1 MADWTVADSAELY
14 GISSWG
20 GDYFA
25 IDPDGGVVVQ
35 PAGPDGARVSLP
47 ALVEELRGRG
57 QRTPLL
63 IRFSDVLA
71 SRVREIAGCFERAFR
86 ECEYAGSYRGV
97 YPIKVNQQR
106 QVVEELVE
114 YGRSTHLGL
123 EVGSKPELLVALAL
137 IDHSDALIVCNGYKD
152 RGYLEI
158 ALLGQ
163 RLGRRPVVVL
173 DRPQELE
180 TLIKVSRELG
190 IRPHIGVR
198 ARLSA
203 RGAGKWSDSTGERS
217 KFGLT
222 VSEIVGV
229 IARLRAESM
238 LDCLEMLHFHIG
250 SQITEIR
257 AHTDALRE
265 ASRIFTGLYEL
276 GAHVRYL
283 DVGGGLGVDYDGSQ
297 SSGDSSMN
305 YSVQEYAYDVVA
317 AIREAC
323 DERRVPHPDIV
334 TECGRALVSHASLL
348 VFDVLG
354 VNEGA
359 GAGFLAPRPP
369 AEDEHK
375 LIRELHEVW
384 SGVTPESVQE
394 AYHDAVR
401 LKDEAHSAFSLGYLD
416 LEARARVEEIFAS
429 CCGRILACLRE
440 LERVPEDLESLE
452 RELADVFYGNF
463 SVFQSLPDSWA
474 LEQLFPLMPIHR
486 LDERPTRRA
495 TFADLTCDSD
505 GKIDRFVAPRQEE
518 RVLPL
523 HEPDGR
529 PYYVGAFLVGAYQE
543 TLGEVHNLFGD
554 TDTVHVS
561 ISESGYSVEQVIEGD
576 RVDEV
581 LAYVQYDRRDLSER
595 VRRAAESA
603 LRRGDLTLQEAAL
616 LRSRYQQGLTGYT
629 YPERES

>member
-1 MADWTVADSAELY
+1 MAAWSVADSAELY
-14 GISSWG
+14 GISAWG

-25 IDPDGGVVVQ
+25 IDAGGDVVVR
-35 PAGPDGARVSLP
+35 PGGPEGPSASLP

-71 SRVREIAGCFERAFR
+71 SRVNEIAGCFERAF
-86 ECEYAGSYRGV
+86 EEYGYAGRYRGV
-97 YPIKVNQQR
+97 YPIKANQQR

-137 IDHSDALIVCNGYKD
+137 LDRSDALIVCNGYKD
-152 RGYLEI
+152 RGYLEV

-163 RLGRRPVVVL
+163 RLGRHPVIVL
-173 DRPQELE
+173 DRPHELDA
-180 TLIKVSRELG
+180 LIKISRELG
-190 IRPHIGVR
+190 IRPHVGVR
-198 ARLSA
+198 ARLSS
-203 RGAGKWSDSTGERS
+203 RGAGKWSGSTGERS
-217 KFGLT
+217 KFGLS
-222 VSEIVGV
+222 VSEIVGA
-229 IARLRAESM
+229 IRRLRAESM

-250 SQITEIR
+250 SQITDIR

-265 ASRIFTGLYEL
+265 ASRIFTGLFEQ

-283 DVGGGLGVDYDGSQ
+283 DVGGGLGVDYDGTR

-305 YSVQEYAYDVVA
+305 YSVQEYAHDVVA

-323 DERRVPHPDIV
+323 DERGVPHPDIV

-348 VFDVLG
+348 VFDVLS
-354 VNEGA
+354 VNEGS
-359 GAGFLAPRPP
+359 GPDAPRP
-369 AEDEHK
+369 AGDGEHK
-375 LIRELHEVW
+375 LVRELYEVW
-384 SGVTPESVQE
+384 SNVTPRGVQE
-394 AYHDAVR
+394 AYHDAVQ
-401 LKDEAHSAFSLGYLD
+401 LKDEAHSAFGLGYLD
-416 LEARARVEEIFAS
+416 LETRARVEELFAS
-429 CCGRILACLRE
+429 CCGRILACLRD

-486 LDERPTRRA
+486 LDERPARSA

-505 GKIDRFVAPRQEE
+505 GKIDRFVAPRSES
-518 RVLPL
+518 RVLRL

-595 VRRAAESA
+595 VRRAVEES
-603 LRRGDLTLQEAAL
+603 LRRGDINLRESAL
-616 LRSRYQQGLTGYT
+616 LRRRYEQGLSGYT
-629 YPERES
+629 YLERET

>member
-1 MADWTVADSAELY
+1 MPAWTVADSAELY

-25 IDPDGGVVVQ
+25 IDGSGGVVVQ
-35 PAGPDGARVSLP
+35 PGGPGGPSVSLP

-71 SRVREIAGCFERAFR
+71 SRVERIAGCFERAF
-86 ECEYAGSYRGV
+86 EEYEYAGSYRGV

-114 YGRSTHLGL
+114 YGRATHLGL

-137 IDHSDALIVCNGYKD
+137 LDRSDALIVCNGYKD
-152 RGYLEI
+152 RSYLEI

-163 RLGRRPVVVL
+163 RLGRHPIVVL
-173 DRPQELE
+173 DRPHELD

-198 ARLSA
+198 AQLST
-203 RGAGKWSDSTGERS
+203 RGAGKWSGSTGERS
-217 KFGLT
+217 KFGLS
-222 VSEIVGV
+222 VAEIVGA
-229 IARLRAESM
+229 IERLRSESM

-265 ASRIFTGLYEL
+265 ASRIFTGLFEL

-317 AIREAC
+317 AIQEAC
-323 DERRVPHPDIV
+323 NERRVPHPDIV

-348 VFDVLG
+348 VFDVLS
-354 VNEGA
+354 VNDGA
-359 GAGFLAPRPP
+359 GARLPRP
-369 AEDEHK
+369 AADGEHK
-375 LIRELHEVW
+375 LIRELYEAW

-394 AYHDAVR
+394 AYHDAVQ
-401 LKDEAHSAFSLGYLD
+401 LKEEAHSAFALGYLD
-416 LEARARVEEIFAS
+416 LEARARVEELFAS
-429 CCGRILACLRE
+429 CCGRILDCLRDI
-440 LERVPEDLESLE
+440 ERVPEDLETLE

-474 LEQLFPLMPIHR
+474 LGQLFPLMPIHR
-486 LDERPTRRA
+486 LDERPTRSA

-505 GKIDRFVAPRQEE
+505 GKIDRFVAPPEQAP
-518 RVLPL
+518 VLRL

-561 ISESGYSVEQVIEGD
+561 ISGSGYTVEQVIEGD

-595 VRRAAESA
+595 VRRAVEQA
-603 LRRGDLTLQEAAL
+603 LRRGEISLQDSAL
-616 LRSRYQQGLTGYT
+616 LRRRYEQGLSGYT
-629 YPERES
+629 YLERET